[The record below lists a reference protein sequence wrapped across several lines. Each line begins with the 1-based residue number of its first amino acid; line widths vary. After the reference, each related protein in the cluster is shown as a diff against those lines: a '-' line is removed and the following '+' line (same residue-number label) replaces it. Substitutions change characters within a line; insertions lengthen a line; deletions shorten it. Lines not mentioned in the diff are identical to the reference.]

1 MHSFSFIS
9 FVNRPTRIT
18 ENSAT
23 LIDNIFINHS
33 DNLDNSFQ
41 CIIYTDVSDHFPV
54 IHIDTA
60 MKLIKTK
67 MPSSRRNMSFR
78 NKQAFCLAIS
88 ETDWGEIYN
97 TTDTQEAFT
106 KFHSVLTTVYTKHF
120 PKITVLS
127 KYNNHKP
134 WLTQGLKNSIKIKN
148 KLYVRYIKRN
158 TAQNEMQ
165 YKYYRNKLNHI
176 LKIAEQKHYTDL
188 LNNNKSNLKKTW
200 KIMKGIINKNR
211 SNSVNARFKLQ
222 DGTLTTDKQL
232 ISERFNE
239 FFVGIGPSLAK
250 KIPPQNVSVSKFMGA
265 KELHSIYLSTVSPSE
280 MNKIIS
286 SLKNGAP
293 GHDEISSGILRLIF
307 SHINEPIA
315 YLCNLSFINGI
326 FPNYLKLTN
335 VLPLYKADDQC
346 LFNNYRPVSLLC
358 VLSKVFETVMY
369 NRLIDFLESRKTLVK
384 EQLGFRKLHSSY
396 MALMLLMDKLI
407 KSLENG
413 EFVIGIFLDFSKALD
428 TVDHAILSEKLYH
441 YGIRG
446 TTLDW
451 FNSYLFSRKQY
462 VTYNGI
468 SSHTKTVSCGV
479 PQRSILGP
487 LLFLI
492 YINDLSNVCKY
503 STPILYAD
511 DTNRFLNGMDLNEM
525 ENAINTDLKQ
535 VSLWLKVNKL
545 SLNVKKTHFIV
556 FTNKRKTCH

>member
-1 MHSFSFIS
+1 
-9 FVNRPTRIT
+9 
-18 ENSAT
+18 
-23 LIDNIFINHS
+23 
-33 DNLDNSFQ
+33 
-41 CIIYTDVSDHFPV
+41 
-54 IHIDTA
+54 
-60 MKLIKTK
+60 
-67 MPSSRRNMSFR
+67 
-78 NKQAFCLAIS
+78 
-88 ETDWGEIYN
+88 
-97 TTDTQEAFT
+97 
-106 KFHSVLTTVYTKHF
+106 
-120 PKITVLS
+120 
-127 KYNNHKP
+127 
-134 WLTQGLKNSIKIKN
+134 
-148 KLYVRYIKRN
+148 
-158 TAQNEMQ
+158 MQ

-176 LKIAEQKHYTDL
+176 LKIAEKKHYTDL
-188 LNNNKSNLKKTW
+188 LNNNKSNSKKTW

-211 SNSVNARFKLQ
+211 SNSVNVRFKLR
-222 DGTLTTDKQL
+222 DGSLTTDKQL

-250 KIPPQNVSVSKFMGA
+250 KIPPQNVSPSKCMGA
-265 KELHSIYLSTVSPSE
+265 KELHSIYLSAVSPSE
-280 MNKIIS
+280 INKIIS

-293 GHDEISSGILRLIF
+293 GHDEISSGILRLIS

-315 YLCNLSFINGI
+315 YLCNLSFMNGI
-326 FPNYLKLTN
+326 FPNELKLAN

-384 EQLGFRKLHSSY
+384 EQFGFRKLHSSY

-413 EFVIGIFLDFSKALD
+413 EFVIGIFLDFSKAFD
-428 TVDHAILSEKLYH
+428 TVDHVILSEKLYH

-451 FNSYLFSRKQY
+451 FNSHLSSRKQY

-479 PQRSILGP
+479 PQGSILGP
-487 LLFLI
+487 LLLLI

-503 STPILYAD
+503 STSILYA
-511 DTNRFLNGMDLNEM
+511 NLFLNGMDLNEM

-535 VSLWLKVNKL
+535 VSLWLKVNRL
-545 SLNVKKTHFIV
+545 LLNVKRPILSFSQIRERLV
-556 FTNKRKTCH
+556 IN